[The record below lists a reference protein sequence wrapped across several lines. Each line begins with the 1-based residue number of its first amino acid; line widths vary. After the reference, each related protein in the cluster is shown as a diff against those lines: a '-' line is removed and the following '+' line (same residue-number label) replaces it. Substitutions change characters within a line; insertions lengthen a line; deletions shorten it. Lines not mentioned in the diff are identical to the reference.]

1 MEKVKKVRPVLQ
13 MEATECGAASL
24 AMILGYYGK
33 TVTLE
38 ELRREC
44 GVSRNGVNAKSIVR
58 AARFHGLQTR
68 ALRVNLE
75 GVKKLKMPAVLHWN
89 MDHFLVLC
97 GFSRK
102 GAVLADPAYGMKTV
116 SMEEFS
122 GSFTGIAIELTPSE
136 NFQKDRGGKE
146 RRTMSGTVRE
156 RFCPTCFFF

>member
-1 MEKVKKVRPVLQ
+1 MRRIEK
-13 MEATECGAASL
+13 
-24 AMILGYYGK
+24 
-33 TVTLE
+33 
-38 ELRREC
+38 RRKRKEYR
-44 GVSRNGVNAKSIVR
+44 GR

-136 NFQKDRGGKE
+136 NFQKDREEKE